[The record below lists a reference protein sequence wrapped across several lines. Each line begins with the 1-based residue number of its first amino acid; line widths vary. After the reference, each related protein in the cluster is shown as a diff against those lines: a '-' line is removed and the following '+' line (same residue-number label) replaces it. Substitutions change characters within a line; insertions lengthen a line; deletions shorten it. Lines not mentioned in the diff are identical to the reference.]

1 MAKVSKGGKEDVD
14 MTKVGESK
22 GTRKDNVEMARSEA
36 RQDTEADVEMA
47 EVTLRS
53 EPELSTIAQ
62 PDKGKGQA
70 APAIIVEPPTLVKG
84 LADLSSD
91 IGPSPLQGNHQI

>member
-1 MAKVSKGGKEDVD
+1 
-14 MTKVGESK
+14 MTEVGQSK
-22 GTRKDNVEMARSEA
+22 GTGKDNVEMARSEA
-36 RQDTEADVEMA
+36 RQDTKADVEMA

-53 EPELSTIAQ
+53 EPKLGTIAR
-62 PDKGKGQA
+62 PDKGKGRA
-70 APAIIVEPPTLVKG
+70 TPAIIVEPPTPVKG